1 MLKFLSEFIAGGI
14 MGYFT
19 NVLLSYGQ
27 FEYEVGFKRTDLA
40 DKEVS
45 APHTKTNVRK
55 CKNCSQSF
63 RVIFHGPEKIY
74 NCDLDQD
81 ENLSSALSIELT
93 KMARKKSR
101 YICDNC
107 EILECTDS
115 ELDSQIDLEEASKSI
130 QRREHASRVI
140 TSEPLEDLNNLDS

>member
-1 MLKFLSEFIAGGI
+1 

-19 NVLLSYGQ
+19 NVLLSYDHS
-27 FEYEVGFKRTDLA
+27 EYEVGFKRTDLV

-55 CKNCSQSF
+55 CANCSQSF

-93 KMARKKSR
+93 KMARKRSR
-101 YICDNC
+101 YICDNF
-107 EILECTDS
+107 EILECTDT

-140 TSEPLEDLNNLDS
+140 TSEPLEDLNDLNS